1 MREEAGGQL
10 DSTAKCP
17 LSERGSRTVVREE
30 AGGQCS
36 KMKDVGGI
44 VKYLE
49 KVCSVLVI
57 FFTFLIVLVSKRRCF
72 PFTVM
77 WSKHWLY

>member
-1 MREEAGGQL
+1 M
-10 DSTAKCP
+10 
-17 LSERGSRTVVREE
+17 VWEE

-57 FFTFLIVLVSKRRCF
+57 FFYFFNCPGFQKTLL
-72 PFTVM
+72 PFYCNVE
-77 WSKHWLY
+77 